1 MGMGSQGSVL
11 WRIRI
16 AATMAVTLR
25 DSPATT
31 VKVTQVSVIFRKV
44 FFEAIEFSGLSDIKI
59 ESNGY
64 FCQRIFI
71 VTVFWRGRNGDRDM
85 GVVKIVGWVL
95 LKLVLVYF
103 LLDKTCQVYY
113 QT

>member
-64 FCQRIFI
+64 FGQRIFI
-71 VTVFWRGRNGDRDM
+71 VTVFWRGRNGDRDTE
-85 GVVKIVGWVL
+85 IQINSIENRQSH
-95 LKLVLVYF
+95 KLTAVF
-103 LLDKTCQVYY
+103 FCGIHGI
-113 QT
+113 